1 MCTRTVGTVAHVL
14 EAYGL
19 STVMISLVRGTT
31 ERLRPPRAL
40 HCEFPL
46 GRPLGRPRDPAFQRN
61 VLDAAFA
68 LLARSEGPVLEDFH
82 EQIEDEADTPVA
94 CTVPPRTSTGH
105 HAAAEEALAYRP
117 AYERRLARSGRTLVG
132 RVIGPEDVPEAVEQF
147 VTLAE
152 ARRWEPR
159 LLPGTPAEVAMD
171 VRAYYEEAALELSA
185 TVPAARSVEAWFFRE
200 TLTGRLLLAVQ
211 SALQAQG
218 EPRDVWLGVA
228 PRGYS

>member
-1 MCTRTVGTVAHVL
+1 ML
-14 EAYGL
+14 EAHGL

-46 GRPLGRPRDPAFQRN
+46 GRPLGRPRDPGFQHS

-68 LLARSEGPVLEDFH
+68 LLARAAGPVLEDFP
-82 EQIEDEADTPVA
+82 EQIEDEAEIPVA
-94 CTVPPRTSTGH
+94 CTVPPRTSTGRH
-105 HAAAEEALAYRP
+105 PAAEEALAYRP
-117 AYERRLARSGRTLVG
+117 AYERQLARSGRTLVG
-132 RVIGPEDVPEAVEQF
+132 RVIGPDDVPQAVEHF
-147 VTLAE
+147 LVLAE
-152 ARRWEPR
+152 ARRWEPN

-171 VRAYYEEAALELSA
+171 VRAYYEEAAVELSA

-200 TLTGRLLLAVQ
+200 TLTGRLLLAAQ
-211 SALQAQG
+211 SALRIQG